1 MIRIGS
7 RKLHG
12 FIASMALIV
21 PIAWLGLALAARSD
35 DGRSPPSAA
44 IKTPPT
50 AEARYMG
57 STACAL
63 CHDNGSPKFATNLVG
78 LDEFHTWSDS
88 DHHRFAYSGSD
99 SANPSLKLS
108 GLKGERAQRM
118 ERALH
123 WPAGSA
129 VKAEYG
135 CVNCHAT
142 SFRSGASDPSLA
154 ANEDRLAKELALGV
168 GCESCHGP
176 SSLWID
182 KHWKRAAWRDDREL
196 TPQLKHQKYGMI
208 DVREP
213 VERTELCVSCH
224 IGNVAEGKFVT
235 HEMFAAGHPPLGTFE
250 VETALN
256 RMPPHWRSVS
266 NQTPDD
272 VRKFVH
278 YQPLN
283 RTRSV
288 ALEGLVELRSSI
300 ANLADAAAQIQKPE
314 AQARDADGTS
324 SLVRP
329 ANVAD
334 FALYDCSA
342 CHHELVVPSL
352 RQEQGFGGLTPG
364 RPRPQYWS
372 APLAE
377 FGHALASSGGGNGR
391 PSTVAALLA
400 PLDAAMNRSPF
411 GDSTSVE
418 PRAKEVVSGLDK
430 LIESAAG
437 QKTLDLKRLVG
448 ELRRLAGAPPR
459 DRESA
464 MQLAAAIGVVV
475 GDLSDPANADAVRDV
490 NADDIAELR
499 NLADKLRSE

>member
-1 MIRIGS
+1 MIRIWP

-12 FIASMALIV
+12 FMASMALIAS
-21 PIAWLGLALAARSD
+21 IAWLGLALVARSD
-35 DGRSPPSAA
+35 DERSPSPA
-44 IKTPPT
+44 

-63 CHDNGSPKFATNLVG
+63 CHDNGSPKFETNLVG
-78 LDEFHTWSDS
+78 LDEFHTWTDS
-88 DHHRFAYSGSD
+88 DPHRFAYSGSD
-99 SANPSLKLS
+99 PANPSLKLS
-108 GLKGERAQRM
+108 GLTGERAQQM

-129 VKAEYG
+129 IKAEYG

-142 SFRSGASDPSLA
+142 NLRSVASDPSLA
-154 ANEDRLAKELALGV
+154 ANEVRLAKELALGV
-168 GCESCHGP
+168 GCEACHGP

-196 TPQLKHQKYGMI
+196 TPQLKQKKYGIM
-208 DVREP
+208 DVRDP
-213 VERTELCVSCH
+213 VERTKLCVSCH
-224 IGNVAEGKFVT
+224 IGNLAEGKFVT

-256 RMPPHWRSVS
+256 KMPPHWRSVT
-266 NQTPDD
+266 NQTPDE

-300 ANLADAAAQIQKPE
+300 AKLADAAAQLQKPD
-314 AQARDADGTS
+314 AQARDTDGTP
-324 SLVRP
+324 SLARP
-329 ANVAD
+329 ASVAD

-342 CHHELVVPSL
+342 CHHELVVPSR
-352 RQEQGFGGLTPG
+352 RQEQGYGGLTPG
-364 RPRPQYWS
+364 RLTPQYWS
-372 APLAE
+372 APLAAV
-377 FGHALASSGGGNGR
+377 GDKLATPLGGNGR

-400 PLDAAMNRSPF
+400 PLNAALNRSPF
-411 GDSTSVE
+411 GDPASVE
-418 PRAKEVVSGLDK
+418 PRAKEVIAGLDK

-437 QKTLDLKRLVG
+437 QKTLDVKQLIG
-448 ELRRLAGAPPR
+448 ELRRLAAAPPR

-464 MQLAAAIGVVV
+464 EQLAAAIDLVV
-475 GDLSDPANADAVRDV
+475 GDLSNPANADAVREVDPG
-490 NADDIAELR
+490 AIDDLRMLAE
-499 NLADKLRSE
+499 KLRSE

>member
-1 MIRIGS
+1 MIRIWP

-12 FIASMALIV
+12 LISSLSPFV

-35 DGRSPPSAA
+35 DERNPPPA
-44 IKTPPT
+44 

-63 CHDNGSPKFATNLVG
+63 CHDNGSPKFETNLVG

-99 SANPSLKLS
+99 PANPSLKLS
-108 GLKGERAQRM
+108 GLKGERAQQM
-118 ERALH
+118 EKALH
-123 WPAGSA
+123 WPTGSA
-129 VKAEYG
+129 TKVENG

-142 SFRSGASDPSLA
+142 RLGTGSSDPSLA
-154 ANEDRLAKELALGV
+154 NADRLAKELALGV
-168 GCESCHGP
+168 GCEACHGP

-208 DVREP
+208 DVRDP
-213 VERTELCVSCH
+213 IERTKLCVSCH

-256 RMPPHWRSVS
+256 KMPPHWRSVT
-266 NQTPDD
+266 NQTPEE

-300 ANLADAAAQIQKPE
+300 ANLADAAARLQKHDS
-314 AQARDADGTS
+314 QARDTDGTR
-324 SLVRP
+324 SLARP
-329 ANVAD
+329 ASVAD

-342 CHHELVVPSL
+342 CHHELVVPSR
-352 RQEQGFGGLTPG
+352 RQEQGYGGLTPG
-364 RPRPQYWS
+364 RPTPQCRS
-372 APLAE
+372 TPLAE
-377 FGHALASSGGGNGR
+377 ASDSLSTSGGSNGR
-391 PSTVAALLA
+391 PNTLDALLT

-411 GDSTSVE
+411 GESASVE
-418 PRAKEVVSGLDK
+418 PRAKEIVAGLDK

-437 QKTLDLKRLVG
+437 QKTLDVKRLIA

-464 MQLAAAIGVVV
+464 MQLAAAIDVVV

-499 NLADKLRSE
+499 NLADKLRSD